1 MTPAHPSPVHVKRDT
16 ILLKQESLGC
26 IPPLGNEFLMGCAV
40 QQKDNVEDSCS
51 PLWFIQFE
59 DDSLQLFLQ
68 NSTQVPCPYLQV
80 PSQEG
85 QPGYALS
92 HSIPQITMNPFIP
105 TKTCKG
111 LVQPGKMGE
120 IPFTCRLSNSG
131 FSSDAL
137 LLTGRWILASFAR
150 ELAALARI
158 IHSPAV
164 LAGCHL
170 YTFLIDALPSTPAHC
185 TAWL

>member
-1 MTPAHPSPVHVKRDT
+1 M
-16 ILLKQESLGC
+16 LLKQESLGC
-26 IPPLGNEFLMGCAV
+26 IPPLGNEFLMGCAI

-59 DDSLQLFLQ
+59 GDSLQLFLQ
-68 NSTQVPCPYLQV
+68 TSMQAPCLYLQV

-92 HSIPQITMNPFIP
+92 HSIPQITMNLFIP

-120 IPFTCRLSNSG
+120 IPFTYRLSNSRFG
-131 FSSDAL
+131 SEAL
-137 LLTGRWILASFAR
+137 LLTGRWILASFAP
-150 ELAALARI
+150 ESAALAWI

-164 LAGCHL
+164 LSPLHIPHRRFAFHSSPQHCLAVKKGGCWFGVQI
-170 YTFLIDALPSTPAHC
+170 TRS
-185 TAWL
+185 